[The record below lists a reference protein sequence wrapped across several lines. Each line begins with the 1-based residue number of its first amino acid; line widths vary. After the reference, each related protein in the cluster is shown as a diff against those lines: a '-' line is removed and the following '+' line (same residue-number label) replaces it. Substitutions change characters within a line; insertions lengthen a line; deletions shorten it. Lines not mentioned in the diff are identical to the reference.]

1 MKLSCSQGKWYSQ
14 DHTAEKGP
22 EPLFLNKTEPLS
34 CSISTWKWRLLKW
47 TARTGCVDE
56 AQLPSGPATD
66 YSHPTSLNAEQQTY
80 HMTPLGIQ
88 LEKAPSISLHLAVLL
103 GESPLLASQGQHA
116 QKSQLMAFPWNGTK
130 SPTITRSR
138 TLPFI
143 VLISFLTE
151 AKCSLPSSG

>member
-1 MKLSCSQGKWYSQ
+1 
-14 DHTAEKGP
+14 
-22 EPLFLNKTEPLS
+22 
-34 CSISTWKWRLLKW
+34 
-47 TARTGCVDE
+47 
-56 AQLPSGPATD
+56 
-66 YSHPTSLNAEQQTY
+66 
-80 HMTPLGIQ
+80 MTPLGIQ

-151 AKCSLPSSG
+151 AKKPTDTEIYNKMTPFFTIVFGNKLHSEHYGTEIIISKVIREKQPAVDRILDQMSDIGTVHRNIG